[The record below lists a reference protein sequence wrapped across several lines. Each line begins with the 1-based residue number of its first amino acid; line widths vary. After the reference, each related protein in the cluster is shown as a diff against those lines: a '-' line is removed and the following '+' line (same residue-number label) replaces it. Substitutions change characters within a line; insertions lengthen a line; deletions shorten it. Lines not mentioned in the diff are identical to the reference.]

1 MGDTLVLHSL
11 IATPSFHKHTNTW
24 HGGVVFQR
32 SYHQAVWELGHLKE
46 ERKNVT
52 QNTQLSHRNKT
63 SGTLQLKMTPAIRK
77 ILQKL
82 TKHSRSVFF
91 GRKYH
96 DNQLWV
102 RFPLCFVR
110 FESSTYLGILG
121 RKRCAFGRFQT
132 WEGFSQTTAPPGS
145 CVATFLQEGDTVIK
159 DNDSLA
165 AKIRT
170 GSYYWIIAT
179 IPYISCCFKL
189 CVNTKLAES

>member
-82 TKHSRSVFF
+82 TKHSRSVFSEENIMTTSCELDF
-91 GRKYH
+91 HCVLFDSRAAPTWASWGGRGA
-96 DNQLWV
+96 
-102 RFPLCFVR
+102 PLD
-110 FESSTYLGILG
+110 
-121 RKRCAFGRFQT
+121 
-132 WEGFSQTTAPPGS
+132 GFRPERGS
-145 CVATFLQEGDTVIK
+145 ARLPLL
-159 DNDSLA
+159 LA
-165 AKIRT
+165 A
-170 GSYYWIIAT
+170 A
-179 IPYISCCFKL
+179 
-189 CVNTKLAES
+189 